1 MARSHRPALPTPVA
15 ERSVGAADRLAMCFA
30 EALRE
35 AGTTTVFGVPGGGNN
50 LEVVGACEDAGLR
63 FVLAHGETAAA
74 IMASV
79 DGELRRRPGACIATR
94 GPGAASIVN
103 GVAHAMLDR
112 APLAVITDA
121 VAWRDRPRIS
131 HQRLD
136 QTSMFSPI
144 VKWSGAVGVDG
155 AQETLTATLALTTA
169 PPPGPVHLDFVP
181 DAPKAAPPASG
192 HQFASTSGRRD
203 VLHLLAAARRPVV
216 ALGVGARRAVAP
228 VREFLE
234 GQPWPVLTTY
244 KAKGVVPETWP
255 NAAGLLTG
263 AAVERPVL
271 EAADLVLAV
280 GLDPVELIPA
290 PWPFDAPVV
299 SIAEWPLKSRYFVP
313 QAELVG
319 PLDELLATVSA
330 SLLPGFDDRV
340 FGRETRV
347 AAQDELLATP
357 AAGIGPQHIV
367 VAARESSRV
376 GTIATVDSGA
386 HMLVAMPLWE
396 VESPEEV
403 LISSGLATMGFA
415 LPAAV
420 AASLARPDEHV
431 ICFTGDG
438 GLNMVLGELET
449 VVRLQRPIVIAV
461 FNDSALS
468 LIEVKQRSSGHGGK
482 NAVRYIRTDFAR
494 VAASVGMA
502 SLRIDERGDLSAAFA
517 EALSERRP
525 FLLDISTDAGGY
537 PHVMSAIRGS
547 ARG

>member
-1 MARSHRPALPTPVA
+1 MAASRRPQVSTAVA
-15 ERSVGAADRLAMCFA
+15 ERSAGAADRLAASFA
-30 EALRE
+30 GALAR

-50 LEVVGACEDAGLR
+50 LELVEACEDAGLR
-63 FVLAHGETAAA
+63 FVLTHGETAAA

-79 DGELRRRPGACIATR
+79 DGELRRVPGACLATR

-112 APLAVITDA
+112 TPLAVITDA
-121 VAWRDRPRIS
+121 VSFRDRPRIP

-155 AQETLTATLALTTA
+155 ADETLVAALGLTTA

-181 DAPKAAPPASG
+181 DAPSAAPPV
-192 HQFASTSGRRD
+192 FGRR
-203 VLHLLAAARRPVV
+203 VPPTSEPRQALQLLAAARRPVV
-216 ALGVGARRAVAP
+216 ALGVGARSAVAA
-228 VREFLE
+228 VRELLE
-234 GQPWPVLTTY
+234 GKPWPVLTTY

-263 AAVERPVL
+263 AAAERPVL

-290 PWPFDAPVV
+290 PWPYDAPVV
-299 SIAEWPLKSRYFVP
+299 SIAAWPTTDGYFTP
-313 QAELVG
+313 RAELVG
-319 PLDELLATVSA
+319 PLDELLATISA
-330 SLLPGFDDRV
+330 SLPPGFDGRL
-340 FGRETRV
+340 FGRQTRI
-347 AAQDELLATP
+347 AAEEELLAAP
-357 AAGIGPQHIV
+357 ATGIGPQHIV
-367 VAARESSRV
+367 VAAREAARA

-396 VESPEEV
+396 VEAPDEV
-403 LISSGLATMGFA
+403 MISSGLATMGFA

-438 GLNMVLGELET
+438 GLSMALGELET
-449 VVRLQRPIVIAV
+449 VARLQRPIVIVV

-468 LIEVKQRSSGHGGK
+468 LIEAKQRSSGHGGK
-482 NAVRYIRTDFAR
+482 NAVRYVRTDFAK
-494 VAASVGMA
+494 VAASVGME
-502 SLRIDERGDLSAAFA
+502 SLRLDERDHLAPAFA
-517 EALSERRP
+517 RALSERRP
-525 FLLDISTDAGGY
+525 FLLDISTDPSGY
-537 PHVMSAIRGS
+537 PHVLSAIRGG